1 MLTNQR
7 SPVSRVSSETSFR
20 SKLFWTMG
28 REYAWILGEGTPF
41 GGRGPRAPQ
50 RGMISISWVWTGE
63 ERRRS
68 KMTKDKEDSSITA
81 SRSDYAQSKCHC
93 ASGSNSVRY
102 PLWELWLLYYCFK
115 KINHLVPVTICI
127 HPMMYVKPCREQKQP
142 KLEPKLVSALSETR
156 TFVRLFHFNIETG
169 SFGVSKQPEQT
180 KDQPKQQQIC

>member
-1 MLTNQR
+1 VLTNQR

-93 ASGSNSVRY
+93 ASGSSSVRY
-102 PLWELWLLYYCFK
+102 PLWELWFIVLLFQENKSFGASY
-115 KINHLVPVTICI
+115 HLHSSYDV
-127 HPMMYVKPCREQKQP
+127 REA
-142 KLEPKLVSALSETR
+142 VSGTET
-156 TFVRLFHFNIETG
+156 TETG
-169 SFGVSKQPEQT
+169 TETSFGTIRNKNVCSV
-180 KDQPKQQQIC
+180 ILL